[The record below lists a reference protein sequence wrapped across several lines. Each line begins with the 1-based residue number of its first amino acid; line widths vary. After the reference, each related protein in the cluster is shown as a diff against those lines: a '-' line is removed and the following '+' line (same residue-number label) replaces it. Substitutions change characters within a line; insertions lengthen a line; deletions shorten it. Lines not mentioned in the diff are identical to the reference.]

1 MGNYTL
7 ILLAFGIMFSLY
19 YIKESNTFGKII
31 TAIFAVFYGLTY
43 FKFSA
48 FNLQYLYLVGL
59 VLAVTYA
66 FSQKQLAT
74 SKTYA
79 IAGFSVLLI
88 AYSCMEIVGV
98 DLLDF
103 KMLLF
108 FPLAVFAYIFYNKE
122 EYENEMSFL
131 NLMFVN
137 LLMTINRL
145 LNS

>member
-88 AYSCMEIVGV
+88 A
-98 DLLDF
+98 
-103 KMLLF
+103 
-108 FPLAVFAYIFYNKE
+108 
-122 EYENEMSFL
+122 
-131 NLMFVN
+131 
-137 LLMTINRL
+137 
-145 LNS
+145 

>member
-1 MGNYTL
+1 
-7 ILLAFGIMFSLY
+7 
-19 YIKESNTFGKII
+19 
-31 TAIFAVFYGLTY
+31 
-43 FKFSA
+43 
-48 FNLQYLYLVGL
+48 
-59 VLAVTYA
+59 
-66 FSQKQLAT
+66 
-74 SKTYA
+74 
-79 IAGFSVLLI
+79 
-88 AYSCMEIVGV
+88 MEIVGV